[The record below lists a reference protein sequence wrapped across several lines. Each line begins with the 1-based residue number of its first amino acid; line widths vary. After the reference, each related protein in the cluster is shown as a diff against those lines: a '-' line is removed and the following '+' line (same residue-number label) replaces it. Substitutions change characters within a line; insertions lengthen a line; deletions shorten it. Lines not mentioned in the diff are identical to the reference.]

1 MLWIEFWFE
10 HDETKSLE
18 RFDDSGHERER
29 ETELRMDLKVWNMS
43 LVGQNGN
50 ETCKTRVAC
59 FVETV
64 LTYK

>member
-1 MLWIEFWFE
+1 M
-10 HDETKSLE
+10 
-18 RFDDSGHERER
+18 RER